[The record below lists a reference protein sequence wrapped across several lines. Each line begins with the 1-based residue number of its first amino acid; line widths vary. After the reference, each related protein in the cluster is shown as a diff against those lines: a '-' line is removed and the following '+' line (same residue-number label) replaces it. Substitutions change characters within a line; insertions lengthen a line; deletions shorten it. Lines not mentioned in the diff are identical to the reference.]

1 MCPLYI
7 QDKKFCFVKLT
18 SNEFIASSLLHKSL
32 PMLKENWPN
41 ECNGDLNLCSFKET
55 VQEETT
61 QETTQEAP
69 KEEPKE
75 EPKTITGTKV
85 SIHRHTNPYAVK
97 SDFIYYP
104 TNSILTI
111 DDQLL
116 NNLSKNKVQEECDRL
131 KKPYKM
137 GNIYITS
144 NGGENSLVK
153 TKNII
158 HGVVSGESR
167 LVNEEDIRSSTR
179 KALLHASLNGAQ
191 SIVMIPADCGTHDIY
206 DTARVQLSAV
216 KTFLQSNDILSLKN
230 IYFVM
235 EDEESYKTFQEYYK
249 RIFLS

>member
-7 QDKKFCFVKLT
+7 QDKKICFVKLT
-18 SNEFIASSLLHKSL
+18 SNEFITSSLLQKSL
-32 PMLKENWPN
+32 PMLKENWSN
-41 ECNGDLNLCSFKET
+41 ECSGDLNLCSFKEKI
-55 VQEETT
+55 EETPEAVK
-61 QETTQEAP
+61 ETP
-69 KEEPKE
+69 KEEPKQ
-75 EPKTITGTKV
+75 TTGTKV
-85 SIHRHTNPYAVK
+85 SIHKHTNPYAVK

-153 TKNII
+153 AKNII
-158 HGVVSGESR
+158 HGVVAGESR

-179 KALLHASLNGAQ
+179 YALLHASLNGAQ

-216 KTFLQSNDILSLKN
+216 KTFLQSNDLLSLKN

-235 EDEESYKTFQEYYK
+235 EDEESYKTFQEYYN

>member
-7 QDKKFCFVKLT
+7 QDKKICFVKLT
-18 SNEFIASSLLHKSL
+18 SNEFITSSLLQKSL
-32 PMLKENWPN
+32 PMLKENWSN
-41 ECNGDLNLCSFKET
+41 ECNGDLNLCSFKEKI
-55 VQEETT
+55 EE
-61 QETTQEAP
+61 TQEAP
-69 KEEPKE
+69 KETPKE
-75 EPKTITGTKV
+75 EPKQTTGTKV
-85 SIHRHTNPYAVK
+85 SIHKHTNPYAVK

-153 TKNII
+153 AKNII
-158 HGVVSGESR
+158 HGVVAGESR

-179 KALLHASLNGAQ
+179 YALLHASLNGAQ

-216 KTFLQSNDILSLKN
+216 KTFLQSNDLLSLKN

-235 EDEESYKTFQEYYK
+235 EDEESYKTFQEYYN

>member
-7 QDKKFCFVKLT
+7 QDKKICFVKLT
-18 SNEFIASSLLHKSL
+18 SNEFITSSLLQKSL
-32 PMLKENWPN
+32 PMLKENWSN
-41 ECNGDLNLCSFKET
+41 ECNGDLNLCSFKEKI
-55 VQEETT
+55 EETPEAIK
-61 QETTQEAP
+61 ETP
-69 KEEPKE
+69 KEEPKQ
-75 EPKTITGTKV
+75 ITGTKV
-85 SIHRHTNPYAVK
+85 SIHKHTNPYAVK

-153 TKNII
+153 AKNII
-158 HGVVSGESR
+158 HGVVAGESR

-179 KALLHASLNGAQ
+179 YALLHASLNGAQ

-216 KTFLQSNDILSLKN
+216 KTFLQSNDLLSLKN

-235 EDEESYKTFQEYYK
+235 EDEESYKTFQEYYN

>member
-7 QDKKFCFVKLT
+7 QDKKICFVKLT
-18 SNEFIASSLLHKSL
+18 SNEFITSSLLQKSL
-32 PMLKENWPN
+32 PMLKENWSN
-41 ECNGDLNLCSFKET
+41 ECNGDLNLCSFKEKI
-55 VQEETT
+55 EET
-61 QETTQEAP
+61 QEVTKETP
-69 KEEPKE
+69 KEEPKQ
-75 EPKTITGTKV
+75 TTGTKV
-85 SIHRHTNPYAVK
+85 SIHKHTNPYAVK

-153 TKNII
+153 AKNII
-158 HGVVSGESR
+158 HGVVAGESR

-179 KALLHASLNGAQ
+179 YALLHASLNGAQ

-216 KTFLQSNDILSLKN
+216 KTFLQSNDLLSLKN

-235 EDEESYKTFQEYYK
+235 EDEESYKTFQEYYN

>member
-7 QDKKFCFVKLT
+7 QDKKICFVKLT
-18 SNEFIASSLLHKSL
+18 SNEFITSSLLQKSL
-32 PMLKENWPN
+32 PMLKENWSN
-41 ECNGDLNLCSFKET
+41 ECNGDLNSCSFKEKIEEKAPEVK
-55 VQEETT
+55 VQET
-61 QETTQEAP
+61 P
-69 KEEPKE
+69 KEEPKQ
-75 EPKTITGTKV
+75 TIGTKV
-85 SIHRHTNPYAVK
+85 SIHKHANPYAVK

-104 TNSILTI
+104 ANSILTI

-116 NNLSKNKVQEECDRL
+116 NNLSKNKVQEECDKL

-137 GNIYITS
+137 GDIYITS

-153 TKNII
+153 AKQII
-158 HGVVSGESR
+158 HGVVAGESR

-216 KTFLQSNDILSLKN
+216 KTFLQSNDIVSLKN
-230 IYFVM
+230 VYFVM
-235 EDEESYKTFQEYYK
+235 EDEESYKTFQEYYN

>member
-7 QDKKFCFVKLT
+7 QDKKICFVKLT
-18 SNEFIASSLLHKSL
+18 SNEFITSSLLQKSL
-32 PMLKENWPN
+32 PMLKENWSN
-41 ECNGDLNLCSFKET
+41 ECNGDLNLCSFKEKI
-55 VQEETT
+55 EE
-61 QETTQEAP
+61 TQEAP
-69 KEEPKE
+69 KETPKE
-75 EPKTITGTKV
+75 EPKQITGTKV
-85 SIHRHTNPYAVK
+85 SIHKHTNPYAVK

-153 TKNII
+153 AKNII
-158 HGVVSGESR
+158 HGVVAGESR

-179 KALLHASLNGAQ
+179 YALLHASLNGAQ

-216 KTFLQSNDILSLKN
+216 KTFLQSNDLLSLKN

-235 EDEESYKTFQEYYK
+235 EDEESYKTFQEYYN

>member
-32 PMLKENWPN
+32 PMLKENWSN

-61 QETTQEAP
+61 QETTQEA
-69 KEEPKE
+69 PKE

-206 DTARVQLSAV
+206 DTARVQLAAIMQYFAANKNTGIKRV
-216 KTFLQSNDILSLKN
+216 FLL
-230 IYFVM
+230 M
-235 EDEESYKTFQEYYK
+235 EDKESLESFQEYYK
-249 RIFLS
+249 RVFKN

>member
-7 QDKKFCFVKLT
+7 QDKKICFVKLT
-18 SNEFIASSLLHKSL
+18 SNEFITSSLLQKSL
-32 PMLKENWPN
+32 PMLKENWSN
-41 ECNGDLNLCSFKET
+41 ECSGDLNLCSFKEKI
-55 VQEETT
+55 EEAP
-61 QETTQEAP
+61 EAPKEAP
-69 KEEPKE
+69 KEEPKQ
-75 EPKTITGTKV
+75 ITGTKV
-85 SIHRHTNPYAVK
+85 SIHKHTNPYAVK

-153 TKNII
+153 AKNII
-158 HGVVSGESR
+158 HGVVAGESR

-179 KALLHASLNGAQ
+179 YALLHASLNGAQ

-216 KTFLQSNDILSLKN
+216 KTFLQSNDLLSLKN

-235 EDEESYKTFQEYYK
+235 EDEESYKTFQEYYN

>member
-7 QDKKFCFVKLT
+7 QDKKFCYVKLT
-18 SNEFIASSLLHKSL
+18 SNEFIASSLLQKSL
-32 PMLKENWPN
+32 PMLKENWSN
-41 ECNGDLNLCSFKET
+41 ECHGDLELCSFKEKV
-55 VQEETT
+55 VQEVVA
-61 QETTQEAP
+61 QEVQEAEKP
-69 KEEPKE
+69 QEKQP
-75 EPKTITGTKV
+75 ITGTKV
-85 SIHRHTNPYAVK
+85 SIHKHANPYAVK

-116 NNLSKNKVQEECDRL
+116 NNLSKHKVQEECDRL

-153 TKNII
+153 AKNII
-158 HGVVSGESR
+158 HGVVAGESR

-179 KALLHASLNGAQ
+179 KALLHAEQNGAS
-191 SIVMIPADCGTHDIY
+191 SIVMIPADCGTHDIF
-206 DTARVQLSAV
+206 DTARVQLAAV
-216 KTFLQSNDILSLKN
+216 KTFLKSFDANIKN
-230 IYFVM
+230 VYFVM
-235 EDEESYKTFQEYYK
+235 EDEESYKAFQEYYN

>member
-7 QDKKFCFVKLT
+7 QDKKICFVKLT
-18 SNEFIASSLLHKSL
+18 SNEFITSSLLQKSL
-32 PMLKENWPN
+32 PMLKENWSN
-41 ECNGDLNLCSFKET
+41 ECNGDLNLCSFKEKI
-55 VQEETT
+55 EETP
-61 QETTQEAP
+61 ETPKETP
-69 KEEPKE
+69 KEEPKQ
-75 EPKTITGTKV
+75 ITGTKV
-85 SIHRHTNPYAVK
+85 SIHKHTNPYAVK

-153 TKNII
+153 AKNII
-158 HGVVSGESR
+158 HGVVAGESR

-179 KALLHASLNGAQ
+179 YALLHASLNGAQ

-216 KTFLQSNDILSLKN
+216 KTFLQSNDLLSLKN

-235 EDEESYKTFQEYYK
+235 EDEESYKTFQEYYN

>member
-7 QDKKFCFVKLT
+7 QDKKICFVKLT
-18 SNEFIASSLLHKSL
+18 SNEFITSSLLQKSL
-32 PMLKENWPN
+32 PMLKENWSN
-41 ECNGDLNLCSFKET
+41 ECNGDLNLCSFKEKI
-55 VQEETT
+55 EET
-61 QETTQEAP
+61 QETSKETP
-69 KEEPKE
+69 KEEPKQ
-75 EPKTITGTKV
+75 ITGTKV
-85 SIHRHTNPYAVK
+85 SIHKHTNPYAVK

-153 TKNII
+153 AKNII
-158 HGVVSGESR
+158 HGVVAGESR

-179 KALLHASLNGAQ
+179 YALLHASLNGAQ

-216 KTFLQSNDILSLKN
+216 KTFLQSNDLLSLKN

-235 EDEESYKTFQEYYK
+235 EDEESYKTFQEYYN